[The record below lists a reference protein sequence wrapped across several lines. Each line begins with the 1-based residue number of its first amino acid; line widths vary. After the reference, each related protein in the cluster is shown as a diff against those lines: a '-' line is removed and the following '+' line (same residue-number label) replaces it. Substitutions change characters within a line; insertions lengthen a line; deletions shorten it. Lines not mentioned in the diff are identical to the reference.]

1 MGSKP
6 GCKSCPRKSYSTSRW
21 FPSRPRFYLAPAS
34 ADILRGQD
42 GRVVKAS
49 FFCEIAMVTRG
60 FETRLQIL
68 PSKESPYS
76 TSRWFQ
82 SRPRFYMAPAS
93 ADILRGQDGRV
104 VKASFF
110 YCEIAMV
117 TRGIETRLQILS
129 SKEVIMV
136 RRDGCNHVRDSI
148 WRRHLPIFFEG
159 RMAEWLRPASSV
171 R

>member
-1 MGSKP
+1 MVSI
-6 GCKSCPRKSYSTSRW
+6 TSAILYGAGICR
-21 FPSRPRFYLAPAS
+21 YLG
-34 ADILRGQD
+34 GQD

-68 PSKESPYS
+68 SSKEVHIVRRDGFNHVRDS
-76 TSRWFQ
+76 TWRRHLPIF
-82 SRPRFYMAPAS
+82 
-93 ADILRGQDGRV
+93 LREQVGRV

-110 YCEIAMV
+110 YCEMPMV

-129 SKEVIMV
+129 SKEVHIV

-148 WRRHLPIFFEG
+148 WRRHLPIF
-159 RMAEWLRPASSV
+159 
-171 R
+171 